1 MWLPLKEKK
10 IIEANPEKIQKF
22 KLAEEQLKASIRKT
36 FNDLKENIATMVE
49 QIRKLSQEVEILK
62 NRNCRTQ
69 NYNMKSENILGGFNR
84 RLEAKI

>member
-1 MWLPLKEKK
+1 
-10 IIEANPEKIQKF
+10 
-22 KLAEEQLKASIRKT
+22 
-36 FNDLKENIATMVE
+36 MVE